1 MYEKVLETLT
11 KIYMGELPDTRFTN
25 GLEHIKRLLLQD
37 ISLEHLPMDALM
49 QYAWWVTEQN
59 AVDGVEIFVRSPR
72 AKEMDSS
79 EILEKLE
86 QYGDEAVR
94 SYLDY
99 LVTTRKSKEPKHHTR
114 LALTYV
120 RSVSQTLQDTSKD
133 TLHQLVDQYKQT
145 VNPSNVTENEMTFV
159 GYLGVHQQLNLV
171 RRRLLL
177 IRLLQR
183 SALYDPAT
191 LLDAIEKAG
200 PLDIEK
206 VIVYGRVSSQPNEWM
221 IKSNS

>member
-25 GLEHIKRLLLQD
+25 GLEQIKRLLLRD
-37 ISLEHLPMDALM
+37 ISPEHLPMHALM

-59 AVDGVEIFVRSPR
+59 PVDGVEIFVRSPR

-86 QYGDEAVR
+86 QFGDEAVR

-120 RSVSQTLQDTSKD
+120 RSVILELEAVSKD
-133 TLHQLVDQYKQT
+133 TLHELVEEYKQT
-145 VNPSNVTENEMTFV
+145 VNPSNVSENEMTFV
-159 GYLGVHQQLNLV
+159 GYLGAHQQSSLV

-183 SALYDPAT
+183 SELYDPGA
-191 LLDAIEKAG
+191 LLEAIEKAG

-206 VIVYGRVSSQPNEWM
+206 VIVYGRVS
-221 IKSNS
+221 IR